1 MALFGHGE
9 TREEKEAR
17 KQEAM
22 LAKYRLTELTDPDD
36 IASIRDIML
45 ELAGTGFMEFGA
57 TFGGGS
63 EKDVLKIQMY
73 YQRAILEQN
82 FIIIRQLDRISKA
95 LQNQLPS
102 DDNAE

>member
-1 MALFGHGE
+1 MGLFGDNE
-9 TREEKEAR
+9 SAEEKALK
-17 KQEAM
+17 KQQAM

-45 ELAGTGFMEFGA
+45 ELAGTGMMEFGA
-57 TFGGGS
+57 KLGGGN
-63 EKDVLKIQMY
+63 EKNLLKVQMI
-73 YQRAILEQN
+73 YQRTLLEQN

-95 LQNQLPS
+95 LQKQLPS